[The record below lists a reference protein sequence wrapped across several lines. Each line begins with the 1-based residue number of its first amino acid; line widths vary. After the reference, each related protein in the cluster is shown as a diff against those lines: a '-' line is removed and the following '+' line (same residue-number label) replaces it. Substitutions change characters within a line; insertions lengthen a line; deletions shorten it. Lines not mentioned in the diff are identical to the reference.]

1 MSQAPIVDVGTR
13 FSWQA
18 STFKHRDPLSNRHP
32 GADSL
37 GIPNGKSCI
46 FPVPWTFLTI
56 TPKTSAFVNFC
67 LKTLDLSSQVPRV
80 SNFSGQKKKRSKK
93 VPKKQRRKK
102 LFDDPPF
109 CKKKLLGFPGCC
121 VLHFSRLRKPHS
133 TTTVPVRSKGSV
145 ANGIPPSFDHWTPHQ
160 HLRCDFAMTEIDRG
174 WLGICLGIWWN
185 PSPFFL
191 GRCVLAGGNLE
202 GIFLEMACIVQIPS
216 YNREQFGAT
225 H

>member
-1 MSQAPIVDVGTR
+1 MLTR
-13 FSWQA
+13 LASRMGKVAFSLFPELSWQSLPRPA
-18 STFKHRDPLSNRHP
+18 HLSIFAWKHWTYLPRFPGSQTFQ
-32 GADSL
+32 G
-37 GIPNGKSCI
+37 
-46 FPVPWTFLTI
+46 
-56 TPKTSAFVNFC
+56 
-67 LKTLDLSSQVPRV
+67 
-80 SNFSGQKKKRSKK
+80 KKKRD
-93 VPKKQRRKK
+93 PKKSRKNK
-102 LFDDPPF
+102 GEKSCLMTHLFV
-109 CKKKLLGFPGCC
+109 KKKLLGFPGCC

-202 GIFLEMACIVQIPS
+202 GIFLKMACIVQIPS